1 MKVRIKG
8 MVKSMFQLIKRLMI
22 SREGTIGLAIMVFY
36 IILAVFA
43 PYISPFNP
51 YAQDFESLQPPSVSH
66 LLGTD
71 PLGRDVFSRIVYGAR
86 IALLF
91 AFGVAGISMIVG
103 ILLGAFAGYF
113 GGLLDDVLSRA
124 FEVVFMLPSFF
135 LIILAVAIYGASIIN
150 ALLIVAFTM
159 WPSNARI
166 TRAQVLTLKKR
177 LYVDAAT
184 VTGAG
189 TLRKI
194 FCHILPNGILPV
206 IVNSTFQMSAAVL
219 MESALS
225 FLGLGDP
232 NAVSWGRILWDAQ
245 RNLTAWWLMAPG
257 VTIATL
263 CLGFALLADGISIA
277 FSPRL
282 QGEKA

>member
-1 MKVRIKG
+1 LKVRIKG

>member
-1 MKVRIKG
+1 
-8 MVKSMFQLIKRLMI
+8 MI